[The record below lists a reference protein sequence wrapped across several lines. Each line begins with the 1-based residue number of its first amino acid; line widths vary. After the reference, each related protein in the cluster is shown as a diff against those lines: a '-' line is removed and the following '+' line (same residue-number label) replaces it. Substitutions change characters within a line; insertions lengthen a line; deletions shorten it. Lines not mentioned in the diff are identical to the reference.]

1 MIQNRKETEIMGT
14 WSRKLYGNDVTSDVR
29 DTYIDLL
36 SEQESNEY
44 AENETLNRYAEYL
57 GTDEECLIWYALA
70 DTQWKAGR
78 LSNNVKDNALKYI
91 ETYEGGEFWDAV
103 KNGTYAWKSTLEE
116 LKKQIESPMP
126 KEKKYRKVK
135 PDIYNPWNV
144 GDVYAYRFSTEYAK
158 EKGLYGK
165 YILMQK
171 IGNVEGCNQLIFSRI
186 YIFDK
191 LFDEI
196 PMISAIKGVRILPID
211 TPLRTLDTQHD
222 IPLNMNAIMDFY
234 KKNEYPEKRLA
245 YLGNAEVE
253 IETPC
258 YTNRA
263 YYGWYRLEENWLC
276 SFYLQW
282 RTKAYRREKDYYIVE
297 L

>member
-1 MIQNRKETEIMGT
+1 MGA
-14 WSRKLYGNDVTSDVR
+14 WSRKLYGNDVTSDVSG
-29 DTYIDLL
+29 TYIDFLH
-36 SEQESNEY
+36 EQETNES
-44 AENETLNRYAEYL
+44 AENKTINRYAEYM
-57 GTDEECLIWYALA
+57 GTDEECLVWYALA

-78 LSNNVKDNALKYI
+78 LSENVKDKAFKYI
-91 ETYEGGEFWDAV
+91 EVYAGCEFWEEV
-103 KNGTYAWKSTLEE
+103 KNGVDDWKNTLEE
-116 LKKQIESPMP
+116 LKAQLESPMP

-135 PDIYNPWNV
+135 PDVYNPWEI
-144 GDVYAYRFSTEYAK
+144 GDVYAYRFSTECAK

-171 IGNVEGCNQLIFSRI
+171 IGDVEGCNQLTFSRI
-186 YIFDK
+186 YIYDK

-196 PMISAIKGVRILPID
+196 PTISAIKNVRLLPID
-211 TPLRTLDTQHD
+211 TPQRTAETLYDF
-222 IPLNMNAIMDFY
+222 PLNMNAIMDFY
-234 KKNEYPEKRLA
+234 KKSEYPEKRLT

-258 YTNRA
+258 YISRA

-282 RTKAYRREKDYYIVE
+282 RTKTYRREKDYYIVC
-297 L
+297 

>member
-1 MIQNRKETEIMGT
+1 MGV
-14 WSRKLYGNDVTSDVR
+14 WSRKLYGNDVICDVR

-36 SEQESNEY
+36 HEQESNED
-44 AENETLNRYAEYL
+44 AESKTLLQYAEYM
-57 GTDEECLIWYALA
+57 GTDEECLVWYALA
-70 DTQWKAGR
+70 DAQWKAGR
-78 LSNNVKDNALKYI
+78 LSSNVKDKAFKHI
-91 ETYEGGEFWDAV
+91 EVYAGCEFWEDV
-103 KNGTYAWKSTLEE
+103 ENGIDGWKNTLEE
-116 LKKQIESPMP
+116 LKIQLESPMP

-135 PDIYNPWNV
+135 PEVYNPWEI
-144 GDVYAYRFSTEYAK
+144 GDVYAYRFSTEYSK

-171 IGNVEGCNQLIFSRI
+171 IGNVEGCDQLTFSRI

-191 LFDEI
+191 VFDKI
-196 PMISAIKGVRILPID
+196 PMISDIKDVRLLPID
-211 TPLRTLDTQHD
+211 TPQRTADMQHD
-222 IPLNMNAIMDFY
+222 FPLNMNAIMDFY
-234 KKNEYPEKRLA
+234 KKSEYPEKRLT
-245 YLGNAEVE
+245 YLGNAAIE

-258 YTNRA
+258 YINRA

-282 RTKAYRREKDYYIVE
+282 RTKTYRREKDYYIVE